1 MGNNLFNQK
10 ERDMRLSILLCSVPS
25 RVKQFGVLEQ
35 LIEQSKGKDV
45 EVLYLGDNWKQS
57 IGEKRNHLV
66 NMAKGD
72 YVAFVDDD
80 DRIAL
85 NYVDSLLRAM
95 RFNDDVICFR
105 VSITQDKGETWK
117 PVYYSKDFRRDR
129 NYPNKFERLP
139 NHLMA
144 FKRGLLLLV
153 PFKHQNMGEDA
164 NFAIRIRK
172 HLRTENIINKTLY
185 FYNADRAT
193 SESIKRNS
201 SK

>member
-1 MGNNLFNQK
+1 
-10 ERDMRLSILLCSVPS
+10 MRLSILICSVPS
-25 RVKQFGVLEQ
+25 RVKEFNVLDQ
-35 LIEQSKGKDV
+35 LIEQTKHYKDV

-85 NYVDSLLRAM
+85 NYVDSILKAM

-105 VSITQDKGETWK
+105 VSISQDKGETWK
-117 PVYYSKDFRRDR
+117 PVYYSKDFKRDR
-129 NYPNKFERLP
+129 NCPNKFERLP

-144 FKRGLLLLV
+144 IKRGLMKLV
-153 PFKHQNMGEDA
+153 PFHDRNMGEDA
-164 NFAIRIRK
+164 NFAMRMKRL
-172 HLRTENIINKTLY
+172 LRSENIINKTLY
-185 FYNADRAT
+185 YYHADRET
-193 SESIKRNS
+193 SESFKRYTS
-201 SK
+201 EQR